1 LLSALVAF
9 GILLKERHNL
19 HLSPIYC
26 GDMGRLGLVKK
37 FSYGRYNWYD
47 SLAPEFET
55 YDAIKELAQKKKVKP
70 APVFSNG

>member
-1 LLSALVAF
+1 
-9 GILLKERHNL
+9 
-19 HLSPIYC
+19 
-26 GDMGRLGLVKK
+26 MGRLGLVKK